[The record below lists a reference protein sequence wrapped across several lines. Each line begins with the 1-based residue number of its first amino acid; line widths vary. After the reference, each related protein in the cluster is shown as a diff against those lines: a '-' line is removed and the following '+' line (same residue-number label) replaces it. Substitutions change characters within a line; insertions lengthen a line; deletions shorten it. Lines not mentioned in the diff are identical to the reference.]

1 MSSTTLKQRR
11 QGVQPLLDQA
21 AAQQVRIAVAAVD
34 PQRPIEGRQRGGELA
49 AVAVDIGFHLE
60 QPGPEQA
67 VLAAFRASS
76 YGLIS

>member
-1 MSSTTLKQRR
+1 M
-11 QGVQPLLDQA
+11 
-21 AAQQVRIAVAAVD
+21 AAVD